1 LRKRAASICGGLR
14 IKPPVRDKATEIHM
28 IRHGKT
34 AANEQR
40 LYCGATDLPL
50 SSGGIAELAELKRQ
64 GIYPKRVDLFFTSG
78 LARAEQTLDLLY
90 GRAQRIA
97 LPKLAEFNFGAFEM
111 QSHEALKER
120 GDYQAWISDES
131 GALPCPGGESRQAFA
146 RRVAE
151 GYGLLLEHMQDGK
164 DLFVVSHGGA
174 IACIMEHLFPDTR
187 NFYEWQPKPGRGHAL
202 VYASS
207 RLESHRSI

>member
-1 LRKRAASICGGLR
+1 
-14 IKPPVRDKATEIHM
+14 M

-34 AANEQR
+34 AANERR

-64 GIYPKRVDLFFTSG
+64 GIYPKRADLFFTSG

-90 GRAQRIA
+90 GRVQRMA

-111 QSHEALKER
+111 QSHETLKER

-164 DLFVVSHGGA
+164 DLLVVSHGGA
-174 IACIMEHLFPDTR
+174 IACIMEHLFPGER
-187 NFYEWQPKPGRGHAL
+187 NFYEWQPMPGRGHAL
-202 VYASS
+202 VYASG
-207 RLESHRSI
+207 RLQQHRPI